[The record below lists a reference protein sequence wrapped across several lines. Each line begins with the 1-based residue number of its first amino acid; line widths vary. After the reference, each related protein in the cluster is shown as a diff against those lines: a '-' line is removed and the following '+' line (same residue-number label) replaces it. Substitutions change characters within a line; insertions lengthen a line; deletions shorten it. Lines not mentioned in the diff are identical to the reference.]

1 MAGAKRGMRLAQE
14 EVVEELFV
22 ERTDPLSHDR
32 LKPCAPEATIDM
44 QGVKMMLNKTFDF
57 FHI

>member
-1 MAGAKRGMRLAQE
+1 MRLTQE

-22 ERTDPLSHDR
+22 ERTDPLSHDW
-32 LKPCAPEATIDM
+32 LEPCASEAAIDM
-44 QGVKMMLNKTFDF
+44 QGIKVMLDKTFDF

>member
-1 MAGAKRGMRLAQE
+1 MRLTQE

-32 LKPCAPEATIDM
+32 PEPCAPETTIDM